1 MESIWQK
8 TAMPPQF
15 PPQEKDM
22 QTDVLIVGGG
32 CAGILCAYY
41 LKQENI
47 PYILVEKDSICA
59 RTSGH
64 TTAKLTVQHGLC
76 YHKIQKSYGTNA
88 AFQYYNANRDALEEY
103 RQLCKTIDCDF
114 TEKTA
119 VVYAQSEKEQED
131 IAKEYS
137 LYQTL
142 GIQAEFSQGKP
153 LPFPV
158 TGAVCVKNQAQ
169 FHPLKF
175 IYAIAQGLNIYER
188 TQVLRFDGTRA
199 VTNRGSIDAKRVVI
213 ATHFPFIDRRGLFFM
228 KLYQSRSYVLA
239 LENAENIGGMYI
251 GSAEN
256 SFSFRVYKNLL
267 LLGGGGHKTGKQGGG
282 YALLEEFAR
291 KHYPKSRIAARWA
304 AQDCMSLDG
313 IPYIGKYSPNLPQFY
328 VATGFNKWGM
338 TGSMA
343 AARILTDMLAGRN
356 NENAPVFAPN
366 RSILKPQLLINGLNS
381 AANLLMP
388 LPRRCTHLGC
398 ALHYNKQEH
407 SWDCPC
413 HGSRFSESGE
423 ILENPANRPRE

>member
-8 TAMPPQF
+8 TAVQPQF
-15 PPQEKDM
+15 PVQQENL

-32 CAGILCAYY
+32 FAGILCAYF
-41 LKQENI
+41 LEQENI

-59 RTSGH
+59 HTSGH

-76 YHKIQKSYGTNA
+76 YHKIQKAYGDDA
-88 AFQYYNANRDALEEY
+88 VWQYYNANRDALDEY
-103 RQLCKTIDCDF
+103 KHLAKNIDCEF
-114 TEKTA
+114 TEKES
-119 VVYAQSEKEQED
+119 VVYTRQSSEQED
-131 IAKEYS
+131 ITAEYS

-142 GIQAEFSQGKP
+142 SIQAEFSGGRH
-153 LPFPV
+153 LPFPI
-158 TGAVCVKNQAQ
+158 TGAVTVKHQAQ

-175 IYAIAQGLNIYER
+175 IYALARGLNIYER
-188 TQVLRFDGTRA
+188 TQVLRFDGIRA
-199 VTNRGSIDAKRVVI
+199 ITNRGSIDAKRVVI
-213 ATHFPFIDRRGLFFM
+213 ATHFPFIDRSGLYFA
-228 KLYQSRSYVLA
+228 KLYQQRSYVLA
-239 LENAENIGGMYI
+239 LENAENVSGMYI
-251 GSAEN
+251 GNEEN
-256 SFSFRVYKNLL
+256 SLSFRNYEDLL

-282 YALLEEFAR
+282 FAALEAFVK
-291 KHYPKSRIAARWA
+291 KHYPNSRIKSRWA

-313 IPYIGKYSPNLPQFY
+313 IPYIGRYSAKLPQFY

-338 TGSMA
+338 TASLA

-366 RSILKPQLLINGLNS
+366 RSILKPQLFVNGLNS
-381 AANLLMP
+381 VGNLLMP

-398 ALHYNKQEH
+398 ALRYNKQEH

-423 ILENPANRPRE
+423 VLENPANRPRE